1 METLMYQISWLST
14 KNPNILMTHGSRG
27 KPYEAAKSLDLM
39 TDCIKFHSSP
49 FNSFKMPSPESH
61 C

>member
-1 METLMYQISWLST
+1 
-14 KNPNILMTHGSRG
+14 MTHGSRG
-27 KPYEAAKSLDLM
+27 KVYEAAKSLDLM
-39 TDCIKFHSSP
+39 TDCIKFHSTP